1 MASPGLRA
9 RAAGP
14 RGPADGRLPVPR
26 RPSEPVLASSLARR
40 PGRGRMA
47 DSFNDGLGC
56 RIGYLLL
63 PRFSMMSFTAA
74 VEPLRS
80 VNRLLGRDHYEWI
93 LVTADG
99 GPVTASNDIA
109 VVPHAG
115 VGDDQRFAR
124 VVVCAGPDPLPLPPP
139 LEKRTDG
146 RVRRMGR
153 SGA

>member
-9 RAAGP
+9 RASWP

-93 LVTADG
+93 LVTADRSEEH
-99 GPVTASNDIA
+99 TSELQSLMRISYA
-109 VVPHAG
+109 VFSL
-115 VGDDQRFAR
+115 Q
-124 VVVCAGPDPLPLPPP
+124 
-139 LEKRTDG
+139 KKK
-146 RVRRMGR
+146 
-153 SGA
+153 

>member
-1 MASPGLRA
+1 
-9 RAAGP
+9 
-14 RGPADGRLPVPR
+14 
-26 RPSEPVLASSLARR
+26 
-40 PGRGRMA
+40 MA

-99 GPVTASNDIA
+99 GPATASTDIA
-109 VVPHAG
+109 AVPHAG
-115 VGDDQRFAR
+115 VGADQRFAR
-124 VVVCAGPDPLPLPPP
+124 VVVCAGTDTLPPP
-139 LEKRTDG
+139 PPVAKRTAGGMRRG
-146 RVRRMGR
+146 RKHGV
-153 SGA
+153 